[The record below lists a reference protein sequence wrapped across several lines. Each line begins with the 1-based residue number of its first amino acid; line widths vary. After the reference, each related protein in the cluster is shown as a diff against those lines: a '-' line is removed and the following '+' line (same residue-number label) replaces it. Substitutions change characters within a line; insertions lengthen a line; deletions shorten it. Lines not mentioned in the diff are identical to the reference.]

1 MAIARELRH
10 WGFSFPI
17 IHSWSEFTGSILTA
31 SKLDLGPF
39 RIFAYVVYQNWR
51 SRNAKLHGQDFGTP
65 LVLAASIMENI
76 DCASTSPSG
85 RYWGTNRLH
94 RPLSIFW
101 CPPPPEWIK
110 INVDGALLTNNGA
123 GIGLTARDRHGPL
136 VLAAG
141 SGIMHWDP
149 GQVELGALLSLR
161 RFLTPAML
169 EAKDII
175 IEGDC
180 KNVIDFCRRTLQ
192 RSTWS
197 TPTIME
203 QELAFLAE
211 LNNVMMRH
219 IPREANRLADYC
231 AKYDMYNTFVWTDRM
246 VAPPEFLEIL
256 QADLDGMPNV

>member
-1 MAIARELRH
+1 
-10 WGFSFPI
+10 
-17 IHSWSEFTGSILTA
+17 
-31 SKLDLGPF
+31 
-39 RIFAYVVYQNWR
+39 
-51 SRNAKLHGQDFGTP
+51 
-65 LVLAASIMENI
+65 
-76 DCASTSPSG
+76 
-85 RYWGTNRLH
+85 
-94 RPLSIFW
+94 
-101 CPPPPEWIK
+101 
-110 INVDGALLTNNGA
+110 
-123 GIGLTARDRHGPL
+123 
-136 VLAAG
+136 
-141 SGIMHWDP
+141 MHWDS
-149 GQVELGALLSLR
+149 GQVELEALLSLR

-169 EAKDII
+169 EAKGII

-211 LNNVMMRH
+211 LNNVMVRH

-231 AKYDMYNTFVWTDRM
+231 AKYDMYKTFVWTDRM

>member
-1 MAIARELRH
+1 MAGKGEPVIVAGHE
-10 WGFSFPI
+10 
-17 IHSWSEFTGSILTA
+17 
-31 SKLDLGPF
+31 SKQVRLPESDFVGNCAHQ
-39 RIFAYVVYQNWR
+39 RR
-51 SRNAKLHGQDFGTP
+51 STHEKGGMERPA
-65 LVLAASIMENI
+65 LAQTVS
-76 DCASTSPSG
+76 
-85 RYWGTNRLH
+85 
-94 RPLSIFW
+94 
-101 CPPPPEWIK
+101 
-110 INVDGALLTNNGA
+110 ALFTNNGA
-123 GIGLTARDRHGPL
+123 GISLTARDWHGTL

-141 SGIMHWDP
+141 SGIMLWDP
-149 GQVELGALLSLR
+149 SQVKLEALLSLR

-211 LNNVMMRH
+211 LNNVMVRH

-246 VAPPEFLEIL
+246 LAPPEFLEIL